1 MLRIRRDTYDTGG
14 TAITKEIVHGITSLD
29 AARGTPGILAGLTR
43 GQWGIEN
50 CSAECTYE

>member
-1 MLRIRRDTYDTGG
+1 VAR
-14 TAITKEIVHGITSLD
+14 EIVHGITTLD
-29 AARGTPGILAGLTR
+29 AVRGTPDVLAALAR